1 MSRIGII
8 LLVFGIVYI
17 VKPDLYRRWMWKK
30 TDVLQQMLSPERYIK
45 FMRLLGVIL
54 SVAGIILLILGK
66 FII

>member
-17 VKPDLYRRWMWKK
+17 VKPDLYRRWIWKK

-45 FMRLLGVIL
+45 FMRILGIIL

-66 FII
+66 FKI